1 MEFGEIFQLFLD
13 HQNSLEAVFVA
24 SSDENGLPNCAPKLL
39 IAVAK
44 PNIVYYVDYTFSR
57 TFANVDQNWQSSLA
71 FMDDK
76 KFIGLRLSGFSQVID
91 SGREYILVND
101 KWAKKVTAYQ
111 AERII
116 ERVKGIHS
124 DLPHELVIPKNFV
137 IVKFIAE
144 EAAIVRPD
152 RVLRAL
158 RNTDEE
164 NTAYPVSHPIKK
176 IVELQTRLT
185 EQLEAEKTIKER
197 KKALEKAIL
206 EDELTGLYN
215 RRGFVVVV
223 EQQLKI
229 AKRTGK
235 SIALIFSDL
244 DHLKLIND
252 TFGHSA
258 GDQALT
264 ETARILKKS
273 FRDSDIVARIG
284 GDEFAIAVTDC
295 DQKELEIV
303 IGRLKAN
310 IMVYNQAK
318 PCPYA
323 LDLSVG
329 IALYEPSEPIALA
342 ELLKR
347 ADQKMYEEKMT
358 KKASCKAAV

>member
-13 HQNSLEAVFVA
+13 RQNSLKVIFVG
-24 SSDENGLPNCAPKLL
+24 SSDENGLPNYAPKLL
-39 IAVAK
+39 IAITK
-44 PNIVYYVDYTFSR
+44 PNIVYYIDYTFSR
-57 TFANVDQNWQSSLA
+57 TFANIDQNWQSSLA

-91 SGREYILVND
+91 SGREYMLVNN

-111 AERII
+111 AERMI

-124 DLPHELVIPKNFV
+124 DLPNELSIPKNFM

-152 RVLRAL
+152 RILRAL
-158 RNTDEE
+158 RNTNEE
-164 NTAYPVSHPIKK
+164 STGYPVSHPIKR
-176 IVELQTRLT
+176 IIELQSRLT
-185 EQLEAEKTIKER
+185 EQLESEKSSKDRE
-197 KKALEKAIL
+197 KALEKAIL

-215 RRGFVVVV
+215 RRGFVALV

-229 AKRTGK
+229 TKRSGK
-235 SIALIFSDL
+235 EISLVFSDL

-252 TFGHSA
+252 TFGHGA
-258 GDQALT
+258 GDQALA
-264 ETARILKKS
+264 ETARILKDT

-295 DQKELEIV
+295 DQKELEII

-310 IMVYNQAK
+310 IAATNQTK
-318 PCPYA
+318 QCPYA

-329 IALYEPSEPIALA
+329 AAFYNPNEPITLE

-358 KKASCKAAV
+358 KKAARKTAV